1 MPKSRDTYCTSVTS
15 VEYNSDH
22 EPLIYRYHSSYRPH
36 VQFYLTPSEIEQKE
50 NNLYIGFELEF
61 DYTKRVLSPTDKKRV
76 IKDNNNILRNSEYLY
91 YMLDGSVRNGLEMIS
106 QPSTYKFY
114 LLNRNNFKNIF
125 DSVKSHGYVAS
136 SACGLHFHINKDFF
150 SSDLTSDEYYSGL
163 QKLLTLW
170 DKFWPDL
177 VKLSKRTPQ
186 KLYRWASKYSI
197 SPNAIVDKIVDCNV
211 RGVRNPS
218 FSKYMAV
225 NLNHNDTI
233 EFRIFSSTLDL
244 DEFYAMLKFVVNVAY
259 TAKYKDDE
267 YIKDC
272 EFQSLISGENLT
284 KFYFKNCLKS
294 KTKYKPFDIKF
305 YDPEKGYKVK
315 KKKWDDSLREYQI
328 PNTGI
333 TIYGDLAA
341 PYDSGVTTIYDG
353 PINNY
358 DSIATTYASS
368 VNTAPTTYDDA
379 VAYDGAVIDTA
390 TNIATLSGV
399 TTADVIS
406 SLNTLA
412 SSATNADWVYPA
424 VATNYSSW

>member
-1 MPKSRDTYCTSVTS
+1 MPKSRDTYRTSVVST
-15 VEYNSDH
+15 EYNSDY
-22 EPLIYRYHSSYRPH
+22 EPLIYRYHSGYRPH
-36 VQFYLTPSEIEQKE
+36 VQFYLTPSEVEQKE

-61 DYTKRVLSPTDKKRV
+61 DYTKRILSPTDKKRV
-76 IKDNNNILRNSEYLY
+76 IKDNNNILRSSEYLY

-114 LLNRNNFKNIF
+114 LLNRNNFENVF
-125 DSVKSHGYVAS
+125 NSVKSHGYVAS

-150 SSDLTSDEYYSGL
+150 SSDLTSDEYYSSL
-163 QKLLTLW
+163 QKLLTIW

-186 KLYRWASKYSI
+186 KLYRWAGKYNI
-197 SPNAIVDKIVDCNV
+197 SPNSIVDKIVDCNV
-211 RGVRNPS
+211 RGERNPS

-259 TAKYKDDE
+259 TAKYKDNE

-272 EFQSLISGENLT
+272 EFQSLISGNNLT
-284 KFYFKNCLKS
+284 KFYFKNCLKG

-315 KKKWDDSLREYQI
+315 KKKWDDALEEYCI
-328 PNTGI
+328 MHHPRTL
-333 TIYGDLAA
+333 IYDETVL
-341 PYDSGVTTIYDG
+341 PYDSDITTINTGYYNSGTTYSGTVNTVPLVYNTSTADTMTNISALNG
-353 PINNY
+353 ITTDELISNINNF
-358 DSIATTYASS
+358 ATTMG
-368 VNTAPTTYDDA
+368 TAQDWADSFTVT
-379 VAYDGAVIDTA
+379 
-390 TNIATLSGV
+390 SG
-399 TTADVIS
+399 
-406 SLNTLA
+406 
-412 SSATNADWVYPA
+412 
-424 VATNYSSW
+424 YSG

>member
-1 MPKSRDTYCTSVTS
+1 MPKSRDTYRTSVVST
-15 VEYNSDH
+15 EYNSDY
-22 EPLIYRYHSSYRPH
+22 EPLIYRYHSGYRPH

-61 DYTKRVLSPTDKKRV
+61 DYTKRTLSPTDKKRV
-76 IKDNNNILRNSEYLY
+76 IKDNNNILRSSEYLY

-114 LLNRNNFKNIF
+114 LLNRNNFENVF
-125 DSVKSHGYVAS
+125 NSVKSHGYVAS

-150 SSDLTSDEYYSGL
+150 SSDLTSDEYYSSL
-163 QKLLTLW
+163 QKLLTIW

-186 KLYRWASKYSI
+186 KLYRWAGKYNI
-197 SPNAIVDKIVDCNV
+197 SPNSIVDKIVDCNV
-211 RGVRNPS
+211 RGERNPS

-272 EFQSLISGENLT
+272 EFQSLISGNNLT
-284 KFYFKNCLKS
+284 KFYFKNCLKG

-315 KKKWDDSLREYQI
+315 KKKWDDALEQHCVMHPR
-328 PNTGI
+328 TL
-333 TIYGDLAA
+333 IYDETVF
-341 PYDSGVTTIYDG
+341 PYDSDITTINNG
-353 PINNY
+353 PYISSTTYSGTVNTVPLVYNTSTADTMTNISALNGITTDELISNINNF
-358 DSIATTYASS
+358 ATTTGTSYDWADSFTVTSS
-368 VNTAPTTYDDA
+368 Y
-379 VAYDGAVIDTA
+379 
-390 TNIATLSGV
+390 SG
-399 TTADVIS
+399 
-406 SLNTLA
+406 
-412 SSATNADWVYPA
+412 
-424 VATNYSSW
+424 

>member
-1 MPKSRDTYCTSVTS
+1 MPKSRDTYRTSVVST
-15 VEYNSDH
+15 EYNSDY
-22 EPLIYRYHSSYRPH
+22 EPLIYRYHSGYRPH

-76 IKDNNNILRNSEYLY
+76 IKDNNNILRSSEYLY

-114 LLNRNNFKNIF
+114 LLNRNNFENVF
-125 DSVKSHGYVAS
+125 NSVKSHGYVAS

-150 SSDLTSDEYYSGL
+150 SSDLTSDEYYSSL
-163 QKLLTLW
+163 QKLLTIW

-186 KLYRWASKYSI
+186 KLYRWAGKYNI
-197 SPNAIVDKIVDCNV
+197 SPNSIVDKIVDCNV
-211 RGVRNPS
+211 RGERNPS

-272 EFQSLISGENLT
+272 EFQSLISGNNLT
-284 KFYFKNCLKS
+284 KFYFKNCLKG
-294 KTKYKPFDIKF
+294 KTKYRPFDIKF

-315 KKKWDDSLREYQI
+315 KKKWDDALEQHCVMHPR
-328 PNTGI
+328 TL
-333 TIYGDLAA
+333 IYDETVF
-341 PYDSGVTTIYDG
+341 PYDSDITTINNG
-353 PINNY
+353 PYISSTTYSGTVNTVPLVYNTSTANTMTNISALNGITTDELISNINNF
-358 DSIATTYASS
+358 ATTMGTSYDCADDFTVTSS
-368 VNTAPTTYDDA
+368 Y
-379 VAYDGAVIDTA
+379 
-390 TNIATLSGV
+390 SG
-399 TTADVIS
+399 
-406 SLNTLA
+406 
-412 SSATNADWVYPA
+412 
-424 VATNYSSW
+424 

>member
-1 MPKSRDTYCTSVTS
+1 MPKSRDTYRTSVVST
-15 VEYNSDH
+15 EYNSDY
-22 EPLIYRYHSSYRPH
+22 EPLIYRYHSGYRPH

-61 DYTKRVLSPTDKKRV
+61 DYTKRTLSPTDKKRV
-76 IKDNNNILRNSEYLY
+76 IKDNNNILRSSEYLY

-114 LLNRNNFKNIF
+114 LLNRNNFENVF
-125 DSVKSHGYVAS
+125 NSVKSHGYVAS

-150 SSDLTSDEYYSGL
+150 SSDLTSDEYYSSL
-163 QKLLTLW
+163 QKLLTIW

-186 KLYRWASKYSI
+186 KLYRWAGKYNI
-197 SPNAIVDKIVDCNV
+197 SPNSIVDKIVDCNV
-211 RGVRNPS
+211 RGERNPS

-272 EFQSLISGENLT
+272 EFQSLISGNNLT
-284 KFYFKNCLKS
+284 KFYFKNCLKG
-294 KTKYKPFDIKF
+294 KTKYRSFDIKF

-315 KKKWDDSLREYQI
+315 KKKWDDALEQHCVMHPR
-328 PNTGI
+328 TL
-333 TIYGDLAA
+333 IYDETVF
-341 PYDSGVTTIYDG
+341 PYDSDITTINNG
-353 PINNY
+353 PYI
-358 DSIATTYASS
+358 SSTTYSGT
-368 VNTAPTTYDDA
+368 VNTVPLVYNT
-379 VAYDGAVIDTA
+379 
-390 TNIATLSGV
+390 S
-399 TTADVIS
+399 TADTVTNIS
-406 SLNTLA
+406 SLNDITTDELISNINNFA
-412 SSATNADWVYPA
+412 TTMGTSYDCADSFTVTSS
-424 VATNYSSW
+424 YSG

>member
-1 MPKSRDTYCTSVTS
+1 MPKSRDTYRTSVVST
-15 VEYNSDH
+15 EYNSDY
-22 EPLIYRYHSSYRPH
+22 EPLIYRYHSGYRPH

-76 IKDNNNILRNSEYLY
+76 VKDNNNILRSSEYLY

-114 LLNRNNFKNIF
+114 LLNRNNFENVF
-125 DSVKSHGYVAS
+125 NSVKSHGYVAS

-150 SSDLTSDEYYSGL
+150 SSDLTSDEYYSSL
-163 QKLLTLW
+163 QKLLTIW

-186 KLYRWASKYSI
+186 KLYRWAGKYNI
-197 SPNAIVDKIVDCNV
+197 SPNSIVDKIVDCNV
-211 RGVRNPS
+211 RGERNPS

-272 EFQSLISGENLT
+272 EFQSLISGNNLT
-284 KFYFKNCLKS
+284 KFYFKNCLKG
-294 KTKYKPFDIKF
+294 KTKYRPFDIKF

-315 KKKWDDSLREYQI
+315 KKKWDDALEQHCVMHPR
-328 PNTGI
+328 TL
-333 TIYGDLAA
+333 IYDETVF
-341 PYDSGVTTIYDG
+341 PYDSDITTINNG
-353 PINNY
+353 PYISSTTYSGTVNTVPLVYNTSTADTMTNISALNGITTDELISNINNF
-358 DSIATTYASS
+358 ATTMGTSYDCADDFTVTSS
-368 VNTAPTTYDDA
+368 Y
-379 VAYDGAVIDTA
+379 
-390 TNIATLSGV
+390 SG
-399 TTADVIS
+399 
-406 SLNTLA
+406 
-412 SSATNADWVYPA
+412 
-424 VATNYSSW
+424 

>member
-1 MPKSRDTYCTSVTS
+1 MPKSRDTYHTSVVS
-15 VEYNSDH
+15 VGYNSDY
-22 EPLIYRYHSSYRPH
+22 EPLIYRYHSDYRPH

-61 DYTKRVLSPTDKKRV
+61 DYTKRILSPTDKKRV
-76 IKDNNNILRNSEYLY
+76 IMDNNNILRSAEYLY

-114 LLNRNNFKNIF
+114 LLNRNNFENIF
-125 DSVKSHGYVAS
+125 NSVKSHGYVAS

-150 SSDLTSDEYYSGL
+150 SSDLTSDEYYSRL
-163 QKLLTLW
+163 QKLLTIW

-177 VKLSKRTPQ
+177 VKLSRRTPQ
-186 KLYRWASKYSI
+186 KLYRWAGKYNI
-197 SPNAIVDKIVDCNV
+197 SPNTIVDKIVDCNV
-211 RGVRNPS
+211 RGARNPS

-244 DEFYAMLKFVVNVAY
+244 DEFYAMLKFIVNVAY

-272 EFQSLISGENLT
+272 EFQSLISGEKLT
-284 KFYFKNCLKS
+284 KFYFKNCLKG

-315 KKKWDDSLREYQI
+315 KKKWDDALREYRVSGTLICDELATYNGQI
-328 PNTGI
+328 DNYGATVTTYTSPINT
-333 TIYGDLAA
+333 A
-341 PYDSGVTTIYDG
+341 PTAYDSAV
-353 PINNY
+353 
-358 DSIATTYASS
+358 S
-368 VNTAPTTYDDA
+368 VNTAPT
-379 VAYDGAVIDTA
+379 AYDSAVIETA
-390 TNIATLSGV
+390 SNIAALSGV

-406 SLNTLA
+406 SLNALA
-412 SSATNADWVYPA
+412 SSANAAEWAYPT
-424 VATNYSSW
+424 VATNNSFWQL

>member
-1 MPKSRDTYCTSVTS
+1 MPKSRDTYRTSVVS
-15 VEYNSDH
+15 MEYNSDY
-22 EPLIYRYHSSYRPH
+22 EPLIYRYHSGYRPH

-61 DYTKRVLSPTDKKRV
+61 DYTKRTLSPTDKKRV
-76 IKDNNNILRNSEYLY
+76 IKDNNNILRSSEYLY

-114 LLNRNNFKNIF
+114 LLNRNNFENVF
-125 DSVKSHGYVAS
+125 NSVKSHGYVAS

-150 SSDLTSDEYYSGL
+150 SSDLTSDEYYSSL
-163 QKLLTLW
+163 QKLLTIW

-186 KLYRWASKYSI
+186 KLYRWAGKYNI
-197 SPNAIVDKIVDCNV
+197 SPNSIVDKIVDCNV
-211 RGVRNPS
+211 RGERNPS

-272 EFQSLISGENLT
+272 EFQSLISGNNLT
-284 KFYFKNCLKS
+284 KFYFKNCLKG
-294 KTKYKPFDIKF
+294 KTKYRPFDIKF

-315 KKKWDDSLREYQI
+315 KKKWDDALEQHCVMHPR
-328 PNTGI
+328 TL
-333 TIYGDLAA
+333 IYDETVF
-341 PYDSGVTTIYDG
+341 PYDSDITTINNG
-353 PINNY
+353 PYISSTTYSGTVNTVPLVYNTSTEDTMTNISALNGITTDELISNINNF
-358 DSIATTYASS
+358 ATTMGMSYDCADSFTVTSS
-368 VNTAPTTYDDA
+368 Y
-379 VAYDGAVIDTA
+379 
-390 TNIATLSGV
+390 SG
-399 TTADVIS
+399 
-406 SLNTLA
+406 
-412 SSATNADWVYPA
+412 
-424 VATNYSSW
+424 

>member
-1 MPKSRDTYCTSVTS
+1 MPKSRDTYRTSVVST
-15 VEYNSDH
+15 EYNSDY
-22 EPLIYRYHSSYRPH
+22 EPLIYRYHSGYRPH

-61 DYTKRVLSPTDKKRV
+61 DYTKRTLSPTDKKRV
-76 IKDNNNILRNSEYLY
+76 IKDNNNILRSSEYLY

-114 LLNRNNFKNIF
+114 LLNRNNFENVF
-125 DSVKSHGYVAS
+125 NSVKSHGYVAS

-150 SSDLTSDEYYSGL
+150 SSDLTSDEYYSSL
-163 QKLLTLW
+163 QKLLTIW

-186 KLYRWASKYSI
+186 KLYRWAGKYNI
-197 SPNAIVDKIVDCNV
+197 SPNSIVDKIVDCNV
-211 RGVRNPS
+211 RGERNPS

-272 EFQSLISGENLT
+272 EFQSLISGNNLT
-284 KFYFKNCLKS
+284 KFYFKNCLKG
-294 KTKYKPFDIKF
+294 KTKYRPFDIKF

-315 KKKWDDSLREYQI
+315 KKKWDDALEQHCVMHPR
-328 PNTGI
+328 TL
-333 TIYGDLAA
+333 IYDETVF
-341 PYDSGVTTIYDG
+341 PYDSDITTINNG
-353 PINNY
+353 PYISSTTYSGTVNTVPLVYNTSTEDTMTNISALNGITTDELISNINHF
-358 DSIATTYASS
+358 ATTMGMSYDCADSFTVTSS
-368 VNTAPTTYDDA
+368 Y
-379 VAYDGAVIDTA
+379 
-390 TNIATLSGV
+390 SG
-399 TTADVIS
+399 
-406 SLNTLA
+406 
-412 SSATNADWVYPA
+412 
-424 VATNYSSW
+424 

>member
-1 MPKSRDTYCTSVTS
+1 MPKSRDTYRTSVVS

-22 EPLIYRYHSSYRPH
+22 EPLIYRYHSGYRPH

-61 DYTKRVLSPTDKKRV
+61 DYTKRTLSPTDKKRV
-76 IKDNNNILRNSEYLY
+76 IKDNNNILKSSEYLY

-114 LLNRNNFKNIF
+114 LLNRNNFENIF
-125 DSVKSHGYVAS
+125 NSVKSHGYVAS

-150 SSDLTSDEYYSGL
+150 NSDLTSDEYYSGL

-186 KLYRWASKYSI
+186 KLYRWAGKYNI
-197 SPNAIVDKIVDCNV
+197 SPNTIVDKIVDCNV
-211 RGVRNPS
+211 RGARNPS

-284 KFYFKNCLKS
+284 KFYFKNCLKG
-294 KTKYKPFDIKF
+294 KTKYRPFDIKF

-315 KKKWDDSLREYQI
+315 KKKWDDALREYCI

-333 TIYGDLAA
+333 LIYDEPVI
-341 PYDSGVTTIYDG
+341 PYNSDVTTIYNG
-353 PINNY
+353 PIDNY
-358 DSIATTYASS
+358 SPIATTYASS
-368 VNTAPTTYDDA
+368 ANTVPTIYNDA
-379 VAYDGAVIDTA
+379 V
-390 TNIATLSGV
+390 SGV
-399 TTADVIS
+399 TTTDVIS

-412 SSATNADWVYPA
+412 SSTNTADWAYPA
-424 VATNYSSW
+424 VATNSSSWQL

>member
-1 MPKSRDTYCTSVTS
+1 MPKSRDTYRTSVVS
-15 VEYNSDH
+15 VEYNNAH
-22 EPLIYRYHSSYRPH
+22 EPLIYRYHSDYRPH

-61 DYTKRVLSPTDKKRV
+61 DYTKRILSPTDKKRV

-114 LLNRNNFKNIF
+114 LLNRNNFEKIF
-125 DSVKSHGYVAS
+125 SSVKSHGYVAS

-163 QKLLTLW
+163 QKLLTLC

-186 KLYRWASKYSI
+186 KLYRWASKYNI

-233 EFRIFSSTLDL
+233 EFRIFSSTLDS

-294 KTKYKPFDIKF
+294 KTKYKPFDIRF

-315 KKKWDDSLREYQI
+315 KKKLDDTLREYRGL
-328 PNTGI
+328 NTD
-333 TIYGDLAA
+333 T
-341 PYDSGVTTIYDG
+341 VIYDELSTLYNFDITTTCNG
-353 PINNY
+353 LIDNY
-358 DSIATTYASS
+358 SSTATTYASS
-368 VNTAPTTYDDA
+368 VNTVPTIYND
-379 VAYDGAVIDTA
+379 AVIDTA
-390 TNIATLSGV
+390 SNTTTLSGV
-399 TTADVIS
+399 TTG
-406 SLNTLA
+406 N
-412 SSATNADWVYPA
+412 
-424 VATNYSSW
+424 SSW

>member
-1 MPKSRDTYCTSVTS
+1 MPKSRDTYRTSVVST
-15 VEYNSDH
+15 EYNSDY
-22 EPLIYRYHSSYRPH
+22 EPLIYRYHSGYRPH

-61 DYTKRVLSPTDKKRV
+61 DYTKRTLSPTDKKRV
-76 IKDNNNILRNSEYLY
+76 IKDNNNILRSSEYLY

-114 LLNRNNFKNIF
+114 LLNRNNFENVF
-125 DSVKSHGYVAS
+125 NSVKSHGYVAS

-150 SSDLTSDEYYSGL
+150 SSDLTSDEYYSSL
-163 QKLLTLW
+163 QKLLTIW

-186 KLYRWASKYSI
+186 KLYRWAGKYNI

-211 RGVRNPS
+211 RGARNPS

-284 KFYFKNCLKS
+284 KFYFKNCLKG
-294 KTKYKPFDIKF
+294 KTKYRPFDIKF

-315 KKKWDDSLREYQI
+315 KKKWDDALEQHCVMHPR
-328 PNTGI
+328 TL
-333 TIYGDLAA
+333 IYDETVF
-341 PYDSGVTTIYDG
+341 PYDSDITTINNG
-353 PINNY
+353 PYISSTTYSGTVNTVPLVYNTSTADTMTNISALNGITTDELISNINNF
-358 DSIATTYASS
+358 ATTMGMSYDCADSFTVTSS
-368 VNTAPTTYDDA
+368 Y
-379 VAYDGAVIDTA
+379 
-390 TNIATLSGV
+390 SG
-399 TTADVIS
+399 
-406 SLNTLA
+406 
-412 SSATNADWVYPA
+412 
-424 VATNYSSW
+424 

>member
-1 MPKSRDTYCTSVTS
+1 MPKSRDTYHTSVVS
-15 VEYNSDH
+15 DGYNSDY
-22 EPLIYRYHSSYRPH
+22 EPLIYRYHSGYRPH

-61 DYTKRVLSPTDKKRV
+61 DYTKRTLSPTDKKRV
-76 IKDNNNILRNSEYLY
+76 IMDNNNILRSAEYLY

-114 LLNRNNFKNIF
+114 LLNRNNFENIF
-125 DSVKSHGYVAS
+125 NSVKSHGYVAS

-150 SSDLTSDEYYSGL
+150 SSDLTSDEYYSSL
-163 QKLLTLW
+163 QKLLTIW

-186 KLYRWASKYSI
+186 KLYRWAGKYNI
-197 SPNAIVDKIVDCNV
+197 SPNSIVDKIVDCNV
-211 RGVRNPS
+211 RGERNPS

-272 EFQSLISGENLT
+272 EFQSLISGNNLT
-284 KFYFKNCLKS
+284 KFYFKNCLKG
-294 KTKYKPFDIKF
+294 KTKYRPFDIKF

-315 KKKWDDSLREYQI
+315 KKKWDDALEQYCVMHPR
-328 PNTGI
+328 TL
-333 TIYGDLAA
+333 IYDETVF
-341 PYDSGVTTIYDG
+341 PYDSDITTINNG
-353 PINNY
+353 PYISSTTYSGTVNTVPLVYNTSTADTMTNISALNGITTDELISNINNF
-358 DSIATTYASS
+358 ATTMGTPYNWADSFTVTSS
-368 VNTAPTTYDDA
+368 Y
-379 VAYDGAVIDTA
+379 
-390 TNIATLSGV
+390 SG
-399 TTADVIS
+399 
-406 SLNTLA
+406 
-412 SSATNADWVYPA
+412 
-424 VATNYSSW
+424 

>member
-1 MPKSRDTYCTSVTS
+1 MPKSRDTYRTSVVST
-15 VEYNSDH
+15 EYNSDY
-22 EPLIYRYHSSYRPH
+22 EPLIYRYHSGYRPH

-61 DYTKRVLSPTDKKRV
+61 DYTKRTLSPTDKKRV
-76 IKDNNNILRNSEYLY
+76 IKDNNNILRSSEYLY

-114 LLNRNNFKNIF
+114 LLNRNNFENVF
-125 DSVKSHGYVAS
+125 NSVKSHGYVAS

-150 SSDLTSDEYYSGL
+150 SSDLTSDEYYSSL
-163 QKLLTLW
+163 QKLLTIW

-186 KLYRWASKYSI
+186 KLYRWAGKYNI
-197 SPNAIVDKIVDCNV
+197 SPNSIVDKIVDCNV
-211 RGVRNPS
+211 RGERNPS

-272 EFQSLISGENLT
+272 EFQSLISGNNLT
-284 KFYFKNCLKS
+284 KFYFKNCLKG
-294 KTKYKPFDIKF
+294 KTKYRPFDIKF

-315 KKKWDDSLREYQI
+315 KKKWDDALEQHCVMHPR
-328 PNTGI
+328 TL
-333 TIYGDLAA
+333 IYDETVF
-341 PYDSGVTTIYDG
+341 PYDSDITTINNG
-353 PINNY
+353 PYISSTTYSGTVNTVPLVYNTSTADTMTNISALNGITTDELISNINNF
-358 DSIATTYASS
+358 ATTMGTSYDCADSFTVTSS
-368 VNTAPTTYDDA
+368 Y
-379 VAYDGAVIDTA
+379 
-390 TNIATLSGV
+390 SG
-399 TTADVIS
+399 
-406 SLNTLA
+406 
-412 SSATNADWVYPA
+412 
-424 VATNYSSW
+424 

>member
-1 MPKSRDTYCTSVTS
+1 MPKSRDTYRTSVVST
-15 VEYNSDH
+15 EYNSDY
-22 EPLIYRYHSSYRPH
+22 EPLIYRYHSGYRPH

-61 DYTKRVLSPTDKKRV
+61 DYTKRTLSPTDKKRV
-76 IKDNNNILRNSEYLY
+76 IKDNNNILRSSEYLY

-114 LLNRNNFKNIF
+114 LLNRNNFENVF
-125 DSVKSHGYVAS
+125 NSVKSHGYVAS

-150 SSDLTSDEYYSGL
+150 SSDLTSDEYYSSL
-163 QKLLTLW
+163 QKLLTIW

-186 KLYRWASKYSI
+186 KLYRWAGKYNI
-197 SPNAIVDKIVDCNV
+197 SPNSIVDKIVDCNV
-211 RGVRNPS
+211 RGERNPS

-272 EFQSLISGENLT
+272 EFQSLISGNNLT
-284 KFYFKNCLKS
+284 KFYFKNCLKG
-294 KTKYKPFDIKF
+294 KTKYRPFDIKF

-315 KKKWDDSLREYQI
+315 KKKWDDALEQHCVMHPR
-328 PNTGI
+328 TL
-333 TIYGDLAA
+333 IYDETVF
-341 PYDSGVTTIYDG
+341 PYDSDITTINNG
-353 PINNY
+353 PYISSTTYSGTVNTVPLVYNTSTADTMTNISTLNGITTDELISNINNF
-358 DSIATTYASS
+358 ATTMGTSYDCADSFTVTSS
-368 VNTAPTTYDDA
+368 Y
-379 VAYDGAVIDTA
+379 
-390 TNIATLSGV
+390 SG
-399 TTADVIS
+399 
-406 SLNTLA
+406 
-412 SSATNADWVYPA
+412 
-424 VATNYSSW
+424 

>member
-1 MPKSRDTYCTSVTS
+1 MPKSRDTYRTSVVST
-15 VEYNSDH
+15 EYNSDY
-22 EPLIYRYHSSYRPH
+22 EPLIYRYHSGYRPH

-61 DYTKRVLSPTDKKRV
+61 DYTKRTLSPTDKKRV
-76 IKDNNNILRNSEYLY
+76 IKDNNNILRSSEYLY

-114 LLNRNNFKNIF
+114 LLNRNNFENVF
-125 DSVKSHGYVAS
+125 NSVKSHGYVAS

-150 SSDLTSDEYYSGL
+150 SSDLTSDEYYSSL
-163 QKLLTLW
+163 QKLLTIW

-186 KLYRWASKYSI
+186 KLYRWAGKYNI
-197 SPNAIVDKIVDCNV
+197 SPNSIVDKIVDCNV
-211 RGVRNPS
+211 RGERNPS

-272 EFQSLISGENLT
+272 EFQSLISGNNLT
-284 KFYFKNCLKS
+284 KFYFKNCLKG
-294 KTKYKPFDIKF
+294 KTKYRPFDIKF

-315 KKKWDDSLREYQI
+315 KKKWDDALEQHCVMHPR
-328 PNTGI
+328 TL
-333 TIYGDLAA
+333 IYDETVF
-341 PYDSGVTTIYDG
+341 PYDSDITTINNG
-353 PINNY
+353 PYISSTTYSGTVNTVPLVYNTSTADTMTNISALNGITTDELISNINNF
-358 DSIATTYASS
+358 ATTMGMSYDCADSFTVTSS
-368 VNTAPTTYDDA
+368 Y
-379 VAYDGAVIDTA
+379 
-390 TNIATLSGV
+390 SG
-399 TTADVIS
+399 
-406 SLNTLA
+406 
-412 SSATNADWVYPA
+412 
-424 VATNYSSW
+424 

>member
-1 MPKSRDTYCTSVTS
+1 MPKSRDTYRTSVVS
-15 VEYNSDH
+15 VEYNNAH
-22 EPLIYRYHSSYRPH
+22 EPLIYRYHSDYRPH

-61 DYTKRVLSPTDKKRV
+61 DYTKRILSPTDKKRV
-76 IKDNNNILRNSEYLY
+76 IKDNNNILRSSEYLY

-114 LLNRNNFKNIF
+114 LLNRNNFEKIF
-125 DSVKSHGYVAS
+125 SSVKNHGYVAS

-150 SSDLTSDEYYSGL
+150 SRDLTSDEYYSGL
-163 QKLLTLW
+163 QKLLTLC

-177 VKLSKRTPQ
+177 VKLSKRPPQ
-186 KLYRWASKYSI
+186 KLYRWASKYNI

-233 EFRIFSSTLDL
+233 EFRIFSSTLDS

-284 KFYFKNCLKS
+284 KFYFKNCLKN
-294 KTKYKPFDIKF
+294 KTKYKPFDIRF

-315 KKKWDDSLREYQI
+315 KKKMDDALREYRGL
-328 PNTGI
+328 NTD
-333 TIYGDLAA
+333 T
-341 PYDSGVTTIYDG
+341 VIYDELSTLYNFD
-353 PINNY
+353 I
-358 DSIATTYASS
+358 TTYATSTG
-368 VNTAPTTYDDA
+368 N
-379 VAYDGAVIDTA
+379 
-390 TNIATLSGV
+390 LS
-399 TTADVIS
+399 
-406 SLNTLA
+406 
-412 SSATNADWVYPA
+412 W
-424 VATNYSSW
+424 

>member
-1 MPKSRDTYCTSVTS
+1 MPKSRDTYRTSVVS
-15 VEYNSDH
+15 MEYNSDY
-22 EPLIYRYHSSYRPH
+22 EPLIYRYHSGYRPH
-36 VQFYLTPSEIEQKE
+36 VQFYLTPSEVEQKE
-50 NNLYIGFELEF
+50 DNLYIGFELEF
-61 DYTKRVLSPTDKKRV
+61 DYTKRTLSPTDKKRV
-76 IKDNNNILRNSEYLY
+76 IKDNNNILRSSEYLY

-114 LLNRNNFKNIF
+114 LLNRNNFENVF
-125 DSVKSHGYVAS
+125 NSVKSHGYVAS

-150 SSDLTSDEYYSGL
+150 SSDLTSDEYYSSL
-163 QKLLTLW
+163 QKLLTIW

-186 KLYRWASKYSI
+186 KLYRWAGKYNI
-197 SPNAIVDKIVDCNV
+197 SPNAIVNKIVDCNV
-211 RGVRNPS
+211 RGERNPF

-272 EFQSLISGENLT
+272 EFQSLISGKNLT
-284 KFYFKNCLKS
+284 KFYFKNCLKG

-315 KKKWDDSLREYQI
+315 KKKWDDALREYRI
-328 PNTGI
+328 PGTL
-333 TIYGDLAA
+333 IYDESAA
-341 PYDSGVTTIYDG
+341 LCDSNATTIYDRTTD
-353 PINNY
+353 PY
-358 DSIATTYASS
+358 SHSVTTYTSS
-368 VNTAPTTYDDA
+368 VNTVPT
-379 VAYDGAVIDTA
+379 AYDSAVIDTA
-390 TNIATLSGV
+390 SNIAALSGV

-406 SLNTLA
+406 SLNTFTN
-412 SSATNADWVYPA
+412 SISAADWAYP
-424 VATNYSSW
+424 VASVSNSSQ

>member
-1 MPKSRDTYCTSVTS
+1 MPKSRDTYRTSVAS
-15 VEYNSDH
+15 MEYNNDY
-22 EPLIYRYHSSYRPH
+22 EPLIYRYHSGCRPH
-36 VQFYLTPSEIEQKE
+36 VQFYLTPSEVEQKE

-61 DYTKRVLSPTDKKRV
+61 DYTKRTLSPTDKKRV
-76 IKDNNNILRNSEYLY
+76 IKDNNNILGSSEYLY

-114 LLNRNNFKNIF
+114 LLNRNNFENVF
-125 DSVKSHGYVAS
+125 NSVKSHGYVAS

-150 SSDLTSDEYYSGL
+150 SSDLTSDEYYSSL
-163 QKLLTLW
+163 QKLLTIW

-186 KLYRWASKYSI
+186 KLYRWAGKYNI

-211 RGVRNPS
+211 RGARNPS

-284 KFYFKNCLKS
+284 KFYFKNCLKG
-294 KTKYKPFDIKF
+294 KTKYRPFDIKF

-315 KKKWDDSLREYQI
+315 KKKWDDALEQHCVMHPR
-328 PNTGI
+328 TL
-333 TIYGDLAA
+333 IYDETVF
-341 PYDSGVTTIYDG
+341 PYDSDITTINNG
-353 PINNY
+353 PYISSTTYSGTVNTVPLVYNTSTA
-358 DSIATTYASS
+358 DTMTNISALNGITTFATTMGMSYDCADSFTVTSS
-368 VNTAPTTYDDA
+368 Y
-379 VAYDGAVIDTA
+379 
-390 TNIATLSGV
+390 SG
-399 TTADVIS
+399 
-406 SLNTLA
+406 
-412 SSATNADWVYPA
+412 
-424 VATNYSSW
+424 

>member
-1 MPKSRDTYCTSVTS
+1 MPKSRDTYRTSV
-15 VEYNSDH
+15 VCMEYNSDC
-22 EPLIYRYHSSYRPH
+22 EPLIYRYHSGCRPN
-36 VQFYLTPSEIEQKE
+36 VQFYLTPSEVEQKE

-61 DYTKRVLSPTDKKRV
+61 DYTKRTLSPTDKKRV

-114 LLNRNNFKNIF
+114 LLNRNNFENIF
-125 DSVKSHGYVAS
+125 NSVKSHGYVAS

-186 KLYRWASKYSI
+186 KLYRWAGKYNI
-197 SPNAIVDKIVDCNV
+197 SPNAIVDKVVDCNV

-244 DEFYAMLKFVVNVAY
+244 DEFYAMLKFVVNIAY

-284 KFYFKNCLKS
+284 KFYFKNRLKS

-353 PINNY
+353 PIDPY
-358 DSIATTYASS
+358 SSTATTYASS
-368 VNTAPTTYDDA
+368 VNTAPTAYDDA
-379 VAYDGAVIDTA
+379 VSVNTAPTAYDSAVIDTM
-390 TNIATLSGV
+390 TNIVTLTGC
-399 TTADVIS
+399 
-406 SLNTLA
+406 TLL
-412 SSATNADWVYPA
+412 
-424 VATNYSSW
+424 

>member
-1 MPKSRDTYCTSVTS
+1 MPKSRDTYRTSVVST
-15 VEYNSDH
+15 EYNSDY
-22 EPLIYRYHSSYRPH
+22 EPLIYRYHSGYRPH

-61 DYTKRVLSPTDKKRV
+61 DYTKRTLSPTDKKRV
-76 IKDNNNILRNSEYLY
+76 IKDNNNILRSSEYLY

-114 LLNRNNFKNIF
+114 LLNRNNFENVF
-125 DSVKSHGYVAS
+125 NSVKSHGYVAS

-150 SSDLTSDEYYSGL
+150 SSDLTSDEYYSSL
-163 QKLLTLW
+163 QKLLTIW

-186 KLYRWASKYSI
+186 KLYRWAGKYNI
-197 SPNAIVDKIVDCNV
+197 SPNSIVDKIVDCNV
-211 RGVRNPS
+211 RGERNPS

-272 EFQSLISGENLT
+272 EFQSLISGNNLT
-284 KFYFKNCLKS
+284 KFYFKNCLKG
-294 KTKYKPFDIKF
+294 KTKYRPFDIKF

-315 KKKWDDSLREYQI
+315 KKKWDDALEQHCVMHPR
-328 PNTGI
+328 TL
-333 TIYGDLAA
+333 IYDETVF
-341 PYDSGVTTIYDG
+341 PYDSDITTINNG
-353 PINNY
+353 PYISSTTYSGTVNTVPLVYNTSTEDTMTNISALNGITTDELISNINNF
-358 DSIATTYASS
+358 ATTMGMSYDCADSFTVTSS
-368 VNTAPTTYDDA
+368 Y
-379 VAYDGAVIDTA
+379 
-390 TNIATLSGV
+390 SG
-399 TTADVIS
+399 
-406 SLNTLA
+406 
-412 SSATNADWVYPA
+412 
-424 VATNYSSW
+424 